1 MGAAVAFTRRTG
13 KVRPVAASPSQL
25 RGAHPEL
32 MQMLTTPPAPLQA
45 TAPESANESAG
56 RQSAQGETSVA
67 TSDATVNA
75 AHGPSLGCALVFGRE
90 ESGLTA
96 QELSL
101 CTHLCAIPT
110 GRTKPSMNLS
120 HAVSTVLATFFEHC
134 SVARDGE
141 DEVEGAS
148 ANRFKSETVCIVSKD
163 WLKCTQMLPVLSKL
177 CSVGPQAPYPCVE
190 EGVMCGR
197 SLVAM
202 Q

>member
-25 RGAHPEL
+25 RGAYPEL
-32 MQMLTTPPAPLQA
+32 MQMLTTPPPPPLQA
-45 TAPESANESAG
+45 TAQESAREFAG
-56 RQSAQGETSVA
+56 PESAQGEISVA
-67 TSDATVNA
+67 TSDEAVNA
-75 AHGPSLGCALVFGRE
+75 ANGPSLGCALVFGRE

-141 DEVEGAS
+141 DGVEGAS
-148 ANRFKSETVCIVSKD
+148 ANRFMCETLYYNLYIVS
-163 WLKCTQMLPVLSKL
+163 
-177 CSVGPQAPYPCVE
+177 
-190 EGVMCGR
+190 
-197 SLVAM
+197 
-202 Q
+202 